1 MRTAPFCLMFAAAL
15 LTACAPAALTADD
28 ARAAMKQRMERPGPR
43 AVKVLQIHEFA
54 LSDCTDAV
62 GQDGVA
68 CRVQMDVGFTVDGA
82 EQRDNATQRMRFVRE
97 AGRWVAYPAD

>member
-1 MRTAPFCLMFAAAL
+1 MSTTVPREAL
-15 LTACAPAALTADD
+15 IRCAPGFMWAICA
-28 ARAAMKQRMERPGPR
+28 AAMKQRMERPGPR